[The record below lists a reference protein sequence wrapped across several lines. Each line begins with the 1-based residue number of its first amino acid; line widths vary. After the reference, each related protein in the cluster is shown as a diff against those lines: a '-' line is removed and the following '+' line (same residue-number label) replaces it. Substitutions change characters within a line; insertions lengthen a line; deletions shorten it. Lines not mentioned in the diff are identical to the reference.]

1 MYWSTNPALAVDD
14 VIKVILRLGT
24 WGVDNVDLVLM
35 QELFTRGDIGN
46 LGHIDA
52 EGLYQVTR

>member
-1 MYWSTNPALAVDD
+1 MDD

-46 LGHIDA
+46 L
-52 EGLYQVTR
+52 LMQKVCSR

>member
-1 MYWSTNPALAVDD
+1 MAMED
-14 VIKVILRLGT
+14 VIKVILRLGS

-35 QELFTRGDIGN
+35 QELFTRGEVRN

-52 EGLYQVTR
+52 EGL